1 MSAAKNTSDDRKK
14 GAEGAARRTCF
25 VVAPIG
31 GDGTDTRRRSDQVL
45 RHIIDPVLAELDFD
59 SAVRADRI
67 TDGGLITRQVIDHL
81 FEADLVIAD
90 LTDHN
95 PNVFYELALRHAFQ
109 KPFVQLVVGK
119 SHAQLPFDVAEQRTI
134 FFDHTDLDDVER
146 AKTTLRDYVT
156 ATMEPGA
163 DVESPVSRSMELLS
177 LKGSSN
183 PEDRGQANIIEMVE
197 DLRSL
202 MLRERH
208 REPVTDSASDIHALR
223 TFVERVAARG
233 LVSLSDLRSLE
244 TGVTSHAHDMWA
256 RATTENVMLNLGKE
270 QTSKGVGAAMAS
282 ESERDAALRRARARR
297 AREATMNRLA
307 ASEAADSTGA

>member
-1 MSAAKNTSDDRKK
+1 MSAAKNSPDKPSPDLP
-14 GAEGAARRTCF
+14 AELPKRTCF

-45 RHIIDPVLAELDFD
+45 RHIIDPVLSELNFED
-59 SAVRADRI
+59 AVRADRI

-81 FEADLVIAD
+81 FTADLVIAD

-119 SHAQLPFDVAEQRTI
+119 SHAPLPFDVAEQRTI

-146 AKTTLRDYVT
+146 AKATLAEYVK

-163 DVESPVSRSMELLS
+163 DVESPVSRSMELLT

-183 PEDRGQANIIEMVE
+183 PEDRGQADIIEMLE
-197 DLRSL
+197 DLRSQMVRVNHGYTRAAADADVYAMRRTIEKL
-202 MLRERH
+202 ARTGALAENVH
-208 REPVTDSASDIHALR
+208 LGHLIDSSTSSD
-223 TFVERVAARG
+223 
-233 LVSLSDLRSLE
+233 
-244 TGVTSHAHDMWA
+244 HDEWA
-256 RATTENVMLNLGKE
+256 RRLMRLASHSRHASPGGEVRGE
-270 QTSKGVGAAMAS
+270 GVPSDAHAAAMAR
-282 ESERDAALRRARARR
+282 RDARRRIALD
-297 AREATMNRLA
+297 EAS
-307 ASEAADSTGA
+307 ASIKSL